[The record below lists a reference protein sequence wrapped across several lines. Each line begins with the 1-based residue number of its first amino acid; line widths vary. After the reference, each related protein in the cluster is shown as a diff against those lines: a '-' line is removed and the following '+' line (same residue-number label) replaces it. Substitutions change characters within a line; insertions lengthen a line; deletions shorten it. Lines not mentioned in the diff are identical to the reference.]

1 MEKLLILVEGEGT
14 GKASWRRC
22 HSIWVLKAFTRLKKK
37 KKSEGQ
43 GILSRGNSV
52 CKGTQSCLKSG
63 EQ

>member
-37 KKSEGQ
+37 KKV
-43 GILSRGNSV
+43 RG
-52 CKGTQSCLKSG
+52 KAF
-63 EQ
+63 